1 MFECITQKKQH
12 TSKCRIK
19 KPSAAFMG
27 YLILNS
33 GYIICWT
40 SSSRIVLAIE
50 VRVYKKFLQ
59 VNSTYDMYRYVVNHK
74 KTKTTASY
82 KKFALNYFDKRNT
95 SLINRLIS
103 VKPAHTVH

>member
-1 MFECITQKKQH
+1 ME
-12 TSKCRIK
+12 
-19 KPSAAFMG
+19 

-40 SSSRIVLAIE
+40 SPSRIVLAIE

-82 KKFALNYFDKRNT
+82 KKFALNYFDLIVVITRTAFPNFVLPSV
-95 SLINRLIS
+95 SLITFL
-103 VKPAHTVH
+103 V